1 MKSGE
6 ERIAAFL
13 AERLRPAL
21 YPQKLPMDVGA
32 WHIAGEPVPAEV
44 ALRADYAPFAVGE
57 AWGRPWATTWF
68 SVHATVP
75 ERWAGRRVE
84 ALFDLGSGPDDGTGE
99 GTGAWTGASGG
110 PAEGLV
116 HDAHGIPLQ
125 GLHPGLGAV
134 LIAGSATAGSSVR
147 LLVEAAANPRI
158 AAGSGAGTRYGD
170 PATAGDTLLY
180 RLRRAD
186 LAVRDEDV
194 WQLVHDVQTL
204 EGLMRALPE
213 QQPRRHEIRLALE
226 RALDAV
232 DPRAVGRTAG
242 YARTLLT
249 DVLARRAHE
258 SAHTVIAV
266 GHAHLDSAR
275 LWPVRETVRERA
287 RAFSTMAA
295 LADEYPEL
303 VVAASSAQ
311 HYAWMKDHQPH
322 VFERIRKAVADGNWT
337 PVGGMWV
344 EADTELPGGEA
355 LVRQLVHGR
364 RFFRDELGTE
374 TDGVW
379 LPGASGASAA
389 FPQLAALAGARW
401 FLGRRPEP
409 GRGSALPHHT
419 FRWEGLDGT
428 RLFAHLAPV
437 GTDGE
442 RGTEAPALTGGD
454 LVRSVDDFADKGDA
468 TRSLLPFGRG
478 DGGPDRS
485 MLERARRLADLDGAP
500 RVTLGAPARFFRDAQ
515 AEHPAAPVW
524 RGELDL
530 APHLGT
536 YTSQARTK
544 RGNRRSEALLH
555 EAELWS
561 ATAAVR
567 HGIPYPYDELDRLW
581 KKVLLQQCH
590 DILPGTSIAWV
601 HEEAEQ
607 THRDVGRRLERLIR
621 RAVGD
626 PDGATVLNAG
636 PRARRE
642 VVVLEPEDGPVPG
655 TPLTGTLPLDAA
667 QPRTAQPGTAQPG
680 TAQPGTARPGTVQP
694 RAARPGTVQPL
705 SDGRFAVLAQ
715 APAHGSGP
723 AGIAL
728 GDLAPVTVTAGAD
741 GGHVLDNG
749 LLRIRVDAAGL
760 VRSAA
765 DLGTGREAIAPG
777 AAGNLLQ
784 LHRDEPGGWS
794 AARYAP
800 AAGSRDLD
808 RADRVEVTAA
818 GPLLARL
825 RILRGTGRS
834 TVVQELTLTA
844 GSHALTVDTEVDWRE
859 QDTVLK
865 AAWPLDVHAEHS
877 RAETQFGH
885 VARPTHGNTDGDAA
899 RRESVAHRWIHVGEH
914 GWGVALAGDS
924 TYGYDVTRHTRE
936 DGGTTTVVRSTLL
949 RAPRSPD
956 PHADR
961 GLQRFRHR
969 LRPGAD
975 VDDAV
980 SEGYAL
986 HLPLRPGPDTG
997 AVTRSDSPPGNASDA
1012 ASPPPLVAVDHPDVV
1027 VETVKLA
1034 DDRSGDVVVRLY
1046 ESRGG
1051 RARTVLTAGFPAT
1064 AVQETDLLEE
1074 RLADHPHDDGRTPL
1088 TLRPFQVLT
1097 LRLIRPREGQEG
1109 RVA

>member
-1 MKSGE
+1 MHDRMKSGE

-84 ALFDLGSGPDDGTGE
+84 ALFDLGSGPGDRTWTGAGGGDGTGD
-99 GTGAWTGASGG
+99 GTGAGAFVG

-125 GLHPGLGAV
+125 GLRPGLGAV
-134 LIAGSATAGSSVR
+134 LIAGSATGGSSVR
-147 LLVEAAANPRI
+147 LLVEAAANPHI

-194 WQLVHDVQTL
+194 WQLIHDVHTL

-249 DVLARRAHE
+249 GVLARRAHE
-258 SAHTVIAV
+258 SAHTVTAV
-266 GHAHLDSAR
+266 GHAHTGSAR
-275 LWPVRETVRERA
+275 LWPVRETVRKCA

-322 VFERIRKAVADGNWT
+322 VFERIRKAVADGNWA

-428 RLFAHLAPV
+428 RLFAHLAPA
-437 GTDGE
+437 GTDSDH
-442 RGTEAPALTGGD
+442 GTEGQALTGGD
-454 LVRSVDDFADKGDA
+454 LVRSVDGFADKGHA

-500 RVTLGAPARFFRDAQ
+500 RVALGAPARFFRDAQ
-515 AEHPAAPVW
+515 AEYPAAPVW

-567 HGIPYPYDELDRLW
+567 HAIPYPYEELERLW

-590 DILPGTSIAWV
+590 DILPGTSIAWA

-607 THRDVGRRLERLIR
+607 THRDVTRRLERLIR

-642 VVVLEPEDGPVPG
+642 VVVLAPEDGPAPG
-655 TPLTGTLPLDAA
+655 TLQTGTLQTGTFPTGA
-667 QPRTAQPGTAQPG
+667 AQPGTAQSG
-680 TAQPGTARPGTVQP
+680 TA
-694 RAARPGTVQPL
+694 QPL

-728 GDLAPVTVTAGAD
+728 GDLAPVTVTAGSD

-765 DLGTGREAIAPG
+765 DLGAGREAIAPG

-808 RADRVEVTAA
+808 RADQVEVTAA

-885 VARPTHGNTDGDAA
+885 VARPTHENTDGDAA
-899 RRESVAHRWIHVGEH
+899 RQESVAHRWIHVGEH

-924 TYGYDVTRHTRE
+924 TYGYDVTRHTRA

-975 VDDAV
+975 VDDAIC
-980 SEGYAL
+980 EGYAL
-986 HLPLRPGPDTG
+986 HLPLRPGPVGG
-997 AVTRSDSPPGNASDA
+997 ADPLPGTASDV
-1012 ASPPPLVAVDHPDVV
+1012 ASTTPLVAVDHPDVV

-1051 RARTVLTAGFPAT
+1051 RARAVLTAGFPAT

-1097 LRLIRPREGQEG
+1097 LRLVRPREGQEG